1 MLMSRKSLSSARSF
15 GKRSGQSSSA
25 LTAGQNATVIRTSNP
40 VRKTAAAAPA
50 DDLAPDPAPNEGLP
64 FPVVG
69 VGASAGGFEAV
80 MNLLKHLPVDTGM
93 AFVVVLHL
101 DPRHKSKLT
110 ELVAR
115 ATAMP
120 VHEIKDPLCYFLDFS
135 IWLLPIAEVKA

>member
-1 MLMSRKSLSSARSF
+1 MTNR
-15 GKRSGQSSSA
+15 
-25 LTAGQNATVIRTSNP
+25 
-40 VRKTAAAAPA
+40 
-50 DDLAPDPAPNEGLP
+50 GLP

-93 AFVVVLHL
+93 AFVVGLHL

-115 ATAMP
+115 ATAIP
-120 VHEIKDPLCYFLDFS
+120 GHEIKADMPVEPNPVYILPANLDV
-135 IWLLPIAEVKA
+135 ITAQNKLNLVARP